1 MPWVTANP
9 EGGLAGWGAAPHL
22 EAGNISG
29 IVGTLVGERLKR
41 EQQFQ
46 QGLAQLGQVMQQR
59 KYDQIANAAADQLA
73 SQSGISAPPMTG
85 AAGEGTERL
94 NAVKALIA
102 GKTYPT
108 DVGQGIGTVPLSR
121 EEAVKFA
128 IEKPYREMQTKHLQ
142 ALIDQE
148 SGGAGGAPKGKV
160 WSDTLGG
167 YVTPE
172 QKYNADVKASPQYD
186 LFHRYGMKPEELYPP
201 DVTTKVP
208 ATSGFLGFGA
218 QPEQT
223 KITPGVKRGRY
234 VKDPVTQQAVWQD
247 DATGDQVN
255 VGGNIMPL
263 AHYKY
268 YLSSLPKQSILPTEP
283 GAPTGTV
290 QSP

>member
-9 EGGLAGWGAAPHL
+9 EGGLAGWGAPPHL

-29 IVGTLVGERLKR
+29 IVSTLVSERLKR

-121 EEAVKFA
+121 EEAVRFA
-128 IEKPYREMQTKHLQ
+128 IEKPHRELQDAHLQ
-142 ALIDQE
+142 MLIDQA
-148 SGGAGGAPKGKV
+148 SGKCPKGKV

-167 YVTPE
+167 CVTPE
-172 QKYNADVKASPQYD
+172 QKYAAEVKASPEYD
-186 LFHRYGMKPEELYPP
+186 LWHRYGMKPPEL
-201 DVTTKVP
+201 
-208 ATSGFLGFGA
+208 
-218 QPEQT
+218 
-223 KITPGVKRGRY
+223 
-234 VKDPVTQQAVWQD
+234 
-247 DATGDQVN
+247 
-255 VGGNIMPL
+255 
-263 AHYKY
+263 
-268 YLSSLPKQSILPTEP
+268 
-283 GAPTGTV
+283 
-290 QSP
+290 